1 MFYNNRP
8 IWPFYPIGY
17 MCIFYVNKGLYATSY
32 FSVAYMLIKLFVW
45 FSAAED
51 CSTSQ
56 YGDVRLVGG
65 STEREGRV
73 EICIGG
79 FWGTVCD
86 DGWDSDDAKVVCRQ
100 LGFEVDSGQGGLTII
115 RCA

>member
-1 MFYNNRP
+1 M
-8 IWPFYPIGY
+8 
-17 MCIFYVNKGLYATSY
+17 
-32 FSVAYMLIKLFVW
+32 
-45 FSAAED
+45 AEV
-51 CSTSQ
+51 CRTAN

-86 DGWDSDDAKVVCRQ
+86 DVWDSNDAKVVCRQ
-100 LGFEVDSGQGGLTII
+100 LGFEVDTGQGEVTNIHCMCL
-115 RCA
+115 